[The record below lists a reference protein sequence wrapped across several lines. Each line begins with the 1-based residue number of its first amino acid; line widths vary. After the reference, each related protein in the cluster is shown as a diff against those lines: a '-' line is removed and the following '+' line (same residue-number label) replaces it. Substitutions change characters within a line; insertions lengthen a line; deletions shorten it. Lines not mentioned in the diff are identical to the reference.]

1 MYHICKA
8 ENPAFKYFTFL
19 IQLMAL
25 TDSKGLNCS
34 CSAGVL
40 WDYECTA
47 GAAVLRGAG
56 EKSEEC
62 REMDPVH
69 L

>member
-1 MYHICKA
+1 MYHIYKV

-34 CSAGVL
+34 CSVGVL

-47 GAAVLRGAG
+47 GAAVLWGAG